1 MALSNSLK
9 SLSLIT
15 TTAAA
20 TLLLIQAC
28 GGGAWAEAATDADP
42 LEGVWESVI
51 TVKDCT
57 SSAVL
62 ASFRGLAVHHRGGT
76 VSADNSRP
84 PATRGAAFGTWK
96 RTAGG
101 AGNAYTATFIF
112 MRFNPDSSLAGTQ
125 KVARSFTLGS
135 DGNSLVG
142 TNTIQMI
149 DTAGAVLQQ
158 SCATET
164 GVRTAG

>member
-1 MALSNSLK
+1 M
-9 SLSLIT
+9 
-15 TTAAA
+15 
-20 TLLLIQAC
+20 
-28 GGGAWAEAATDADP
+28 
-42 LEGVWESVI
+42 
-51 TVKDCT
+51 T
-57 SSAVL
+57 SSTL
-62 ASFRGLAVHHRGGT
+62 RT
-76 VSADNSRP
+76 
-84 PATRGAAFGTWK
+84 PAQR
-96 RTAGG
+96 